1 MKMIKYYLVLA
12 IVLAILSRF
21 AVYWP
26 LQLLLLWTSTSLLV
40 VSGAYVFNY
49 PSLFRKREDGSIP
62 WYIRWAFVPFLL
74 GSYLYNRWQRQHDDV
89 PPIQKITDNVF
100 VAARLSGADMD
111 KLDELNIQAI
121 LDVTA
126 EFDGLDWS
134 AQENTLSYL
143 NIPVLD
149 HTSPTRE
156 QLTSAINWITQQH
169 QANRKVVVHCALGRG
184 RSVLVVAAYL
194 LSQNPSLSVTEAL
207 KDINTVRKT
216 ARLNRQQL
224 RALGQLKRDGA
235 LSVLPPLTLIANP
248 VSGGGK
254 WHQEKA
260 LILANLNPYFNVDI
274 SETTESITAA
284 QLAEDALQTGAEII
298 VACGG
303 DGTINEVASKLVGT
317 ETSLG
322 IIPLGTA
329 NALSQVLYGIGSKLT
344 PIETACQTIQAGHT
358 DKVDVAYCN
367 DELMLMVAAI
377 GFEQQMIAH
386 ADRDEKNSGGQFAYL
401 QGLWNAME
409 NNHTFSFE
417 VAFNDEPAK
426 RITTPSFVIANAAP
440 LTTALAQ
447 GGDLPDMRDGQ
458 LDLTW
463 LSPMDNAAEPLISL
477 AELFVQ
483 APEHKQQSERIHHH
497 TAAKVVLRFDEETG
511 YALDGELRKAQQMT
525 IEVRPGQLNLICDP
539 DQS

>member
-1 MKMIKYYLVLA
+1 MKMIKYYLLLA
-12 IVLAILSRF
+12 IALATLARF

-26 LQLLLLWTSTSLLV
+26 VQLLLLWTSTSLLV

-62 WYIRWAFVPFLL
+62 WYVRWAFVPFLFA
-74 GSYLYNRWQRQHDDV
+74 SFLYNRWQRKHDKV
-89 PPIQKITDNVF
+89 PPIQKIQDNLF

-111 KLDELNIQAI
+111 DLNALEIEAV

-134 AQENTLSYL
+134 AQENTLAYL

-156 QLTSAINWITQQH
+156 QLTTAINWISQQH
-169 QANRKVVVHCALGRG
+169 QANKKVVVHCALGRG

-194 LSQNPSLSVTEAL
+194 LSENPNLSVTDAL
-207 KDINTVRKT
+207 KEINDVRKT

-224 RALGQLKRDGA
+224 RSLSQLKRDGA
-235 LSVLPPLTLIANP
+235 LSVLPPLSLIANP

-254 WHQEKA
+254 WQQEKA
-260 LILANLNPYFNVDI
+260 LILSNLNPYFQVHI
-274 SETTESITAA
+274 SETTESITAS
-284 QLAEDALQTGAEII
+284 QLTEEALQAGAEII

-317 ETSLG
+317 NTSLG

-344 PIETACQTIQAGHT
+344 PVETACQTIQSGHT

-367 DELMLMVAAI
+367 DELMLLVGAV

-386 ADRDEKNSGGQFAYL
+386 ADREEKNAGGQLAYL

-409 NNHTFSFE
+409 NNHTLSFE
-417 VAFNDEPAK
+417 VAFDDEPAK
-426 RITTPSFVIANAAP
+426 RITSPSFVIANAAP

-463 LSPMDNAAEPLISL
+463 LSPMDNSAEPLISL
-477 AELFVQ
+477 AELFIQ
-483 APEHKQQSERIHHH
+483 APKNKQQSERIHHRR
-497 TAAKVVLRFDEETG
+497 AAKVVLQFDQETG
-511 YALDGELRKAQQMT
+511 YALDGELRQAQQMT
-525 IEVRPGQLNLICDP
+525 IEVRPGQLSLICDP